1 MVTKKGEKTINILI
15 MQSDYP
21 KQGKTAA
28 IVAYITIIG
37 TIIAFYLNQ
46 TNKNQF
52 ASFHIRQALGINI
65 SFYLLGALASIFDSW
80 AISSGFYIF
89 IFVLWIF
96 GLITATR
103 EEQKTVPIL
112 GPYFQQWFSFIK

>member
-1 MVTKKGEKTINILI
+1 
-15 MQSDYP
+15 MQSDYA

-37 TIIAFYLNQ
+37 TIIAFFMNQ
-46 TNKNQF
+46 ENKNQF
-52 ASFHIRQALGINI
+52 ASFHIRQGLGINI

-80 AISSGFYIF
+80 GVSSAFYIF

-96 GLITATR
+96 GLITALK
-103 EEQKTVPIL
+103 EEQKPVPLL
-112 GPYFQQWFSFIK
+112 GPYFQEWFGFIK

>member
-1 MVTKKGEKTINILI
+1 

-37 TIIAFYLNQ
+37 TIIAFFMNQ
-46 TNKNQF
+46 DSKNQF

-65 SFYLLGALASIFDSW
+65 SFYLLGALVSIFDSW
-80 AISSGFYIF
+80 AISSAFYIF
-89 IFVLWIF
+89 ILVLWVF
-96 GLITATR
+96 GLTTAIR
-103 EEQKTVPIL
+103 EEQKAVPFV
-112 GPYFQQWFSFIK
+112 GPQFQKWFSFIK